1 MGSSE
6 KFCLRWNDF
15 ETNISVAFRELREE
29 KDFFDVT
36 LACDDSQLQ
45 AHKVILSA
53 CSPFFRNV
61 LRKNPHQHPL
71 LYLKGVKYKELLSVL
86 NFMYMGEV
94 NVAQEELNSF
104 LAVAEDLRVKGLTQ
118 NNSESG
124 DKAKVEKPAPS
135 NRSREPP
142 ERDSGGPPP
151 KRPRQVP
158 SAPST
163 PIVQTNNRPPQSTFE
178 DDDIQEVVPVKSE
191 PREAAPIA
199 STAMTTT
206 NSQND
211 YQESAI
217 VDAPEGQV
225 ALEDSYQDD
234 NYDYGNYEEGYDDG
248 SGMIDPNTGMP
259 IAAGADGNKG
269 PKNNAS
275 EVMGML
281 IKIDEQWTCAE
292 CGYARKQKSHVKEH
306 IESVHLK
313 VTVQCPVCGKAVL
326 KSGYRVH
333 KRVHNTPVDPLQ
345 HVVVQPDFAQPDM
358 SPPHE
363 QTVESLEQ
371 KPAI

>member
-259 IAAGADGNKG
+259 IAAGADGNKEAEIYSQMEFVSTG
-269 PKNNAS
+269 YWRCLHCLCMMSKTNMFFHVEGKHMKSSGYNC
-275 EVMGML
+275 
-281 IKIDEQWTCAE
+281 IE
-292 CGYARKQKSHVKEH
+292 CGKFCSTLKALNIHKSRFHKSQK
-306 IESVHLK
+306 
-313 VTVQCPVCGKAVL
+313 
-326 KSGYRVH
+326 R
-333 KRVHNTPVDPLQ
+333 
-345 HVVVQPDFAQPDM
+345 
-358 SPPHE
+358 
-363 QTVESLEQ
+363 
-371 KPAI
+371 